1 MKDSDMQKLVKIVF
15 TTDPTA
21 AQLGPGDL
29 DLVEAL
35 VASQE
40 FDDFGRMVFR
50 ALMARSLA
58 ALQARRTV
66 AVARL
71 RALIKQGGSLQ

>member
-1 MKDSDMQKLVKIVF
+1 MQDSDMQKLVKIVF

-21 AQLGPGDL
+21 AQLGPEDL

-35 VASQE
+35 VASKQ
-40 FDDFGRMVFR
+40 FDEFGRRVFR

-71 RALIKQGGSLQ
+71 QALIKQGGSLQ

>member
-1 MKDSDMQKLVKIVF
+1 MDERGMTRLVDLVF
-15 TTDPTA
+15 APDPTGGH
-21 AQLGPGDL
+21 LGSDDL

-35 VASQE
+35 VGSQQ
-40 FDDFGRMVFR
+40 FDEFGRRVFR
-50 ALMARSLA
+50 ALMERSLA

-71 RALIKQGGSLQ
+71 QALMNQCGGVQ